1 MMEFLQEDIELI
13 FSTLNLQRL
22 EYLVEII
29 KFMENLQLFFI
40 MVHGEIVKEMPEIK
54 EEVEVLIWMHSCKLQ
69 LILEKNLKVIK
80 DTVKVYHAQ

>member
-1 MMEFLQEDIELI
+1 MEFLQEDIELI

-22 EYLVEII
+22 EYLVVII

-40 MVHGEIVKEMPEIK
+40 MVHGEIVKEMQEIK
-54 EEVEVLIWMHSCKLQ
+54 EEAEVLIWMHSCKLQ